1 MMMTPK
7 SGLFL
12 AGTCLAA
19 IAGVGSLFELA
30 YGDPDL
36 GVVPTSIVLTLSLP
50 VAVILFI
57 AAVKDTKANQ
67 Q

>member
-1 MMMTPK
+1 VTPK
-7 SGLFL
+7 SGVFL
-12 AGTCLAA
+12 AGTCISA
-19 IAGVGSLFELA
+19 IAAVGCIFELA

-36 GVVPTSIVLTLSLP
+36 GVGPTSGILLLSIP
-50 VAVILFI
+50 VAVVLFI